1 MQYTLKCNFWK
12 HSVFKTLSRSS
23 NQSSFL
29 SQLSFTNSS
38 HQETINNL
46 PTALW
51 QDFFFSSNFFFGK
64 KKKLKKKMCCL
75 DSSWSHSTMNWVLF
89 SHGPIFVLSTKSQK
103 QQQNSATHWATCTP
117 KCGGGWCFSKLRAAL
132 LTIRCTMVKNS

>member
-1 MQYTLKCNFWK
+1 MKA
-12 HSVFKTLSRSS
+12 LSISW
-23 NQSSFL
+23 NQSFFL

-38 HQETINNL
+38 QETINNL

-51 QDFFFSSNFFFGK
+51 QDFFFSSIFFSGRK
-64 KKKLKKKMCCL
+64 KNCKKMCCL

-117 KCGGGWCFSKLRAAL
+117 KCGGGWCFRSCAQRFWLYVAQWSKIANFLSKV
-132 LTIRCTMVKNS
+132 TEN